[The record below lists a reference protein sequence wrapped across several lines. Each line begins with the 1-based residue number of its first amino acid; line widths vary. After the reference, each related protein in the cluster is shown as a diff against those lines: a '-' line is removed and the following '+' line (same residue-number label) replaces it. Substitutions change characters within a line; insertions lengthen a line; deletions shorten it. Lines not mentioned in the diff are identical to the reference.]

1 MLKWCQHRV
10 LPTTCGCGAYQAEC
24 SAYPRL
30 AAPCQM
36 GGGYFCSRCS
46 LDTDKPQWTLT
57 NDIIWLL
64 PCLPLL
70 CLTSLS
76 SGSPSSGHQLSSL
89 LPSPGWSTE
98 SGSGAPMNIPRLE
111 WEESMERA
119 EQVAGCWQAGKPG
132 TQPSWVNVF
141 SLALPNRHKK
151 TPSPSNLSCLCC
163 IKISAGGSS
172 LFGEAGEGGCGCFSY
187 ICKGPWHWKAH
198 VS

>member
-70 CLTSLS
+70 CLTSALQWL
-76 SGSPSSGHQLSSL
+76 PQL
-89 LPSPGWSTE
+89 W
-98 SGSGAPMNIPRLE
+98 APAFFLAPFSRLE
-111 WEESMERA
+111 HRKWLWCSHEHSQTGMGREHGESR
-119 EQVAGCWQAGKPG
+119 
-132 TQPSWVNVF
+132 
-141 SLALPNRHKK
+141 
-151 TPSPSNLSCLCC
+151 
-163 IKISAGGSS
+163 AGGW
-172 LFGEAGEGGCGCFSY
+172 LLAGWETRNTTILSQCFLLSAAKPPQKNTLPKQSFLSVLHKD
-187 ICKGPWHWKAH
+187 I
-198 VS
+198 SRR